1 MTVLFSRLSSD
12 MTTPVF
18 SLHTEGVWWV
28 DPGWTLCPPVMLY
41 NSSSSA
47 GQGKEYNQ
55 RHLGQDKDRERS
67 LLITVM
73 GKIDLTWGKQFDCQ
87 SN

>member
-1 MTVLFSRLSSD
+1 

-18 SLHTEGVWWV
+18 SLHTEGMWWV

-47 GQGKEYNQ
+47 GQGETTIKGI
-55 RHLGQDKDRERS
+55 L
-67 LLITVM
+67 V
-73 GKIDLTWGKQFDCQ
+73 KIRTGRDHY
-87 SN
+87 